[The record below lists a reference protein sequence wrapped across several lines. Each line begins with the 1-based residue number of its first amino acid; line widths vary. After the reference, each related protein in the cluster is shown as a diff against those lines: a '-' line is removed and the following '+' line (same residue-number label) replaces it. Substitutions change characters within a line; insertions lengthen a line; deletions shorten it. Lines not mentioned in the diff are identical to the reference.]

1 MQEASTR
8 GDTRGCSGHETSDEN
23 SERMARAGRVPR
35 FIVRILDIALSAAL
49 LLVVS
54 PLVAV
59 VAIAIKVDDGGTVFF
74 RSARVGFGG
83 REFMMLK
90 FRKMRTGA
98 AGLPLTV
105 PGDERFTRLGHLLAG
120 TKLDELPQLWNVLC
134 GQMSLV
140 GPRPESPDLVARD
153 PDLFVDVLSVKP
165 GITGLAQLAYARE
178 GEVLGGTSGS
188 ERITLYFDRIL
199 PQKLALDRLY
209 AQTRSLGVDLNVL
222 WWTAV
227 AVVLRKSVAVD
238 RRTGRLGL
246 RQRPTA
252 AAEPM
257 PVDSASLTEIEKT
270 GDSDGAM
277 VSA

>member
-270 GDSDGAM
+270 GDNDGAM